1 VFSFSVPPP
10 CPPFFFCSSCPGA
23 AFFSSPL
30 ALVFLLSVFTLSFS
44 VFCFLTSLP
53 SAFSVI
59 VPSPSSLC
67 SRFLLLALSEAF
79 STLSSLCPLDNL
91 VARPLD
97 MHGRVVGRGVLLD
110 DVAVLR
116 FDGYVAVVFGIGYF
130 TGAAPVP

>member
-1 VFSFSVPPP
+1 M
-10 CPPFFFCSSCPGA
+10 
-23 AFFSSPL
+23 
-30 ALVFLLSVFTLSFS
+30 
-44 VFCFLTSLP
+44 SLP

-79 STLSSLCPLDNL
+79 SSTLNSLCPLDNL

-116 FDGYVAVVFGIGYF
+116 FDGYVTVVFGIGYL